1 MQRDIKKKTVTYGIA
16 AVLLV
21 TILAGSIYSFGN
33 LLSPTQPLFSEL
45 KTFSS
50 FEELENFINSNIE
63 TVNQNQNAYAL
74 DTLKNSREESLGNLD
89 AAAPETAPMEVTITG
104 STGELTNYSGTNI
117 QVQGVDEADT
127 IKTDG
132 EYIYI
137 VSGGNL
143 TILKAYPAQE
153 ARVVSKI
160 SVEGFITGIFINED
174 KLVIFETEYNVFPF
188 YATDVILETTDDE
201 AVNEATTDEEPPVN
215 GTSSSNQTT
224 PSKEPEEPIDDD
236 VKPVEPLQVDPLI
249 PMIYRPPTTS
259 IKVYDVS
266 NRQSPVLSR
275 TVTLNGTVS
284 GSRMT
289 GDYVYIVNN
298 EFATQP
304 KFNNEEGFDIV
315 LPVIAGDDVIEVE
328 AEDVH
333 YIDVVDEMYYVTTI
347 IAINTQNDAAQ
358 PTYEAFLTS
367 STTNMYVSLENM
379 YLLAPDTNNW
389 LLMRSDEQPRQETLI
404 YRVKLDQQNIAV
416 EAEGSVP
423 GFVLNQFSM
432 DEHKGYFRIATT
444 EWTNSWTEETFTS
457 ESTNNLFVL
466 DMDLNI
472 AGKLEN
478 IAQDESIYS
487 VRFMGDKVYMVTF
500 KQIDPFFV
508 IDTSNPTQPTILGY
522 LKIPGYSSYL
532 HPYDET
538 HIIGVG
544 MENSTLKLSLFDV
557 TDFTSPKEIAKYIVE
572 DSYSS
577 SNALWDHKA
586 FLFDKAKNLLALP
599 VTINTYDVLDRP
611 IDIDDMPRET
621 NGTTVSDEETKEEP
635 DAPNAPEPR
644 EEMIIQSSYY
654 QGAYI
659 FDISIEQGL
668 VLKGDITHPSNN
680 QYQNNAPISRII
692 YIEDALYTISNEIV
706 KINNLESLE
715 PITQIQIS

>member
-1 MQRDIKKKTVTYGIA
+1 MQRDIKKKTITYGVA
-16 AVLLV
+16 AILLV

-33 LLSPTQPLFSEL
+33 LFVPTQPLFSEL

-50 FEELENFINSNIE
+50 FEELENFITTNME

-74 DTLKNSREESLGNLD
+74 DSLKNSRAETLGAQD
-89 AAAPETAPMEVTITG
+89 AATEAPAEPLVANTE
-104 STGELTNYSGTNI
+104 GELTDYSGTNI

-127 IKTDG
+127 VKTDG

-137 VSGGNL
+137 VAGGNL
-143 TILKAYPAQE
+143 TILKAYPAEE
-153 ARVVSKI
+153 ARVISKI

-174 KLVIFETEYNVFPF
+174 KLVIFETQYSVYPF
-188 YATDVILETTDDE
+188 YATDVILESSDNQAENEGVTVDD
-201 AVNEATTDEEPPVN
+201 APDN
-215 GTSSSNQTT
+215 GTSPSNQTT
-224 PSKEPEEPIDDD
+224 PSKEPELPTDEDI
-236 VKPVEPLQVDPLI
+236 KPVEPVI
-249 PMIYRPPTTS
+249 PIFRYEPPTTN

-266 NRQSPVLSR
+266 NRQNPVLSR
-275 TVTLNGTVS
+275 TVTLNGTLS
-284 GSRMT
+284 GSRMI

-298 EFATQP
+298 ELATQP
-304 KFNNEEGFDIV
+304 DFSNEEGFDIV
-315 LPVIAGDDVIEVE
+315 LPIIAGDDVIRVE
-328 AEDVH
+328 PEDVH
-333 YIDVVDEMYYVTTI
+333 YIDVADEIYYVTTI

-367 STTNMYVSLENM
+367 STTNMYVSLDNM
-379 YLLAPDTNNW
+379 YLLAPDTTGW
-389 LLMRSDEQPRQETLI
+389 LLMQSDEQPKQETLI

-432 DEHKGYFRIATT
+432 DEHNGYFRIATT
-444 EWTNSWTEETFTS
+444 EWTNSWTDEKFTS
-457 ESTNNLFVL
+457 ESTNNLFVM

-478 IAQDESIYS
+478 IAPDESIYS

-508 IDTSNPTQPTILGY
+508 IDTSNPTQPKILGY

-544 MENSTLKLSLFDV
+544 MEDNNLKLSLFDV
-557 TDFTSPKEIAKYIVE
+557 TDFTAPKEIAKYTV
-572 DSYSS
+572 DGSWSS
-577 SNALWDHKA
+577 STAMWDHKA
-586 FLFDKAKNLLALP
+586 FLFDKSKNLLALP
-599 VTINTYDVLDRP
+599 VSISTYDAVIDR
-611 IDIDDMPRET
+611 DFNIDDEPIGT
-621 NGTTVSDEETKEEP
+621 NRTTDGDEEIKEETDP
-635 DAPNAPEPR
+635 VEARVD
-644 EEMIIQSSYY
+644 MISPGSYY

-659 FDISIEQGL
+659 FSISIEQGF

-680 QYQNNAPISRII
+680 QYQENAPINRII
-692 YIEDALYTISNEIV
+692 YIEDALYTISDQLV
-706 KINNLESLE
+706 KVNNLGSLA
-715 PITQIQIS
+715 PITQVQLP

>member
-1 MQRDIKKKTVTYGIA
+1 MQRDIKKKTITYGVA

-33 LLSPTQPLFSEL
+33 LFVPTQPLFSEL

-50 FEELENFINSNIE
+50 FEELENFITTNME

-74 DTLKNSREESLGNLD
+74 DSLKNSRTETLGAQD
-89 AAAPETAPMEVTITG
+89 AATEAPAEPLVANTE
-104 STGELTNYSGTNI
+104 GELTDYSGTNI

-127 IKTDG
+127 VKTDG

-137 VSGGNL
+137 VAGGNL
-143 TILKAYPAQE
+143 TILKAYPAEE
-153 ARVVSKI
+153 ARVISKI

-174 KLVIFETEYNVFPF
+174 KLVIFETQYSVYPF
-188 YATDVILETTDDE
+188 YATDVILESSDNQAENEGVTVDD
-201 AVNEATTDEEPPVN
+201 APDN
-215 GTSSSNQTT
+215 GTSPSNQTT
-224 PSKEPEEPIDDD
+224 PSKEPELPTDEDI
-236 VKPVEPLQVDPLI
+236 KPVEPVI
-249 PMIYRPPTTS
+249 PIFRYEPPTTN

-266 NRQSPVLSR
+266 NRQNPVLSR
-275 TVTLNGTVS
+275 TVTLNGTLS
-284 GSRMT
+284 GSRMI

-298 EFATQP
+298 ELATQP
-304 KFNNEEGFDIV
+304 DFSNEEGFTIV
-315 LPVIAGDDVIEVE
+315 LPIIAGDDVIRVE
-328 AEDVH
+328 PEDVH
-333 YIDVVDEMYYVTTI
+333 YIDVADEIYYVTTI

-367 STTNMYVSLENM
+367 STTNMYVSLDNM
-379 YLLAPDTNNW
+379 YLLAPDTTGW
-389 LLMRSDEQPRQETLI
+389 LLMQSDEQPKQETLI

-432 DEHKGYFRIATT
+432 DEHNGYFRIATT
-444 EWTNSWTEETFTS
+444 EWTNSWTDEKFTS
-457 ESTNNLFVL
+457 ESTNNLFVM

-478 IAQDESIYS
+478 IAPDESIYS

-508 IDTSNPTQPTILGY
+508 IDTSNPTQPKILGY

-544 MENSTLKLSLFDV
+544 MEDNNLKLSLFDV
-557 TDFTSPKEIAKYIVE
+557 TDFTAPKEIAKYTV
-572 DSYSS
+572 DGSWSS
-577 SNALWDHKA
+577 STAMWDHKA
-586 FLFDKAKNLLALP
+586 FLFDKSKNLLALP
-599 VTINTYDVLDRP
+599 ISISTYDAVIDR
-611 IDIDDMPRET
+611 DFNIDDEPIGT
-621 NGTTVSDEETKEEP
+621 NRTTDGDEEIKEETDP
-635 DAPNAPEPR
+635 VEARVD
-644 EEMIIQSSYY
+644 MISPGSYY

-659 FDISIEQGL
+659 FSISIEQGF

-680 QYQNNAPISRII
+680 QYQENAPINRII
-692 YIEDALYTISNEIV
+692 YIEDALYTISDQLV
-706 KINNLESLE
+706 KVNNLGSLA
-715 PITQIQIS
+715 PITQVQLP

>member
-1 MQRDIKKKTVTYGIA
+1 MQRDIKKKTITYGVA

-33 LLSPTQPLFSEL
+33 LFVPTQPLFSEL

-50 FEELENFINSNIE
+50 FEELENFITTNME

-74 DTLKNSREESLGNLD
+74 DSLKNSRAETLGAQD
-89 AAAPETAPMEVTITG
+89 AATEAPAEPLVANTE
-104 STGELTNYSGTNI
+104 GELTDYSGTNI

-127 IKTDG
+127 VKTDG

-137 VSGGNL
+137 VAGGNL
-143 TILKAYPAQE
+143 TILKAYPAEE
-153 ARVVSKI
+153 ARVISKI

-174 KLVIFETEYNVFPF
+174 KLVIFETQYSVYPF
-188 YATDVILETTDDE
+188 YATDVILESSDNQAENEGVTVDD
-201 AVNEATTDEEPPVN
+201 APDN
-215 GTSSSNQTT
+215 GNSPSNQTT
-224 PSKEPEEPIDDD
+224 PSKEPELPTDEDI
-236 VKPVEPLQVDPLI
+236 KPVEPVI
-249 PMIYRPPTTS
+249 PIFRYEPPTTN

-266 NRQSPVLSR
+266 NRQNPVLSR
-275 TVTLNGTVS
+275 TVTLNGTLS
-284 GSRMT
+284 GSRMI

-298 EFATQP
+298 ELATQP
-304 KFNNEEGFDIV
+304 DFSNEEGFNIV
-315 LPVIAGDDVIEVE
+315 LPIIAGDDVIRVE
-328 AEDVH
+328 PEDVH
-333 YIDVVDEMYYVTTI
+333 YIDVADEIYYVTTI

-367 STTNMYVSLENM
+367 STTNMYVSLDNM
-379 YLLAPDTNNW
+379 YLLAPDTTGW
-389 LLMRSDEQPRQETLI
+389 LLMQSDEQPKQETLI

-432 DEHKGYFRIATT
+432 DEHNGYFRIATT
-444 EWTNSWTEETFTS
+444 EWTNSWTDEKFTS
-457 ESTNNLFVL
+457 ESTNNLFVM

-478 IAQDESIYS
+478 IAPDESIYS

-508 IDTSNPTQPTILGY
+508 IDTSNPTQPKILGY

-544 MENSTLKLSLFDV
+544 MEDNNLKLSLFDV
-557 TDFTSPKEIAKYIVE
+557 TDFTAPKEIAKYTV
-572 DSYSS
+572 DGSWSS
-577 SNALWDHKA
+577 STAMWDHKA
-586 FLFDKAKNLLALP
+586 FLFDKSKNLLALP
-599 VTINTYDVLDRP
+599 VSISTYDAVIDR
-611 IDIDDMPRET
+611 DFNIDDEPIGT
-621 NGTTVSDEETKEEP
+621 NRTTDGDEEIKEETDP
-635 DAPNAPEPR
+635 VEARVD
-644 EEMIIQSSYY
+644 MISPGSYY

-659 FDISIEQGL
+659 FSISIEQGF

-680 QYQNNAPISRII
+680 QYQENAPINRII
-692 YIEDALYTISNEIV
+692 YIEDALYTISDQLV
-706 KINNLESLE
+706 KVNNLGSLA
-715 PITQIQIS
+715 PITQVQLP